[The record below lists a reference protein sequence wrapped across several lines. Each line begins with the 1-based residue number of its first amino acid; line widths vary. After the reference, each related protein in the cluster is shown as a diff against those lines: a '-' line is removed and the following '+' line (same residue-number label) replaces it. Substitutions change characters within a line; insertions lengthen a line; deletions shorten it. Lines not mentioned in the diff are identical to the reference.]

1 MPMGPGVSS
10 SIAAPGGPG
19 GPPHT
24 PQGGDGDAFSLVQFG
39 DNVSNNP
46 AMTPF

>member
-1 MPMGPGVSS
+1 MGPGGSS
-10 SIAAPGGPG
+10 VAPPG

-24 PQGGDGDAFSLVQFG
+24 PQGGDGDAFGLVQFS

-46 AMTPF
+46 AMTHF